1 MLYYYMTTLVNLFG
15 RIWMRGNGPLNA
27 DREVNPKLVELESD
41 NTSVQKKYNELTEV
55 DRELDNGYNP
65 LFYAVLFLSDQPVE
79 TSWLT
84 RLIRIAESIEGSY
97 PDLRRTL
104 FSTKDHE
111 DKTILMLL
119 IEFERDDSEARGD
132 DIRLD
137 NIRFLLQKYRAVGAT
152 DEIEEAQQ
160 FCDNEGIEL
169 QLNTLGGKTRRVK
182 KTRKS
187 RKYKKKRVLT
197 LRKYKK

>member
-1 MLYYYMTTLVNLFG
+1 MTTLVNLFG

-27 DREVNPKLVELESD
+27 DRQVNVKFEELELD
-41 NTSVQKKYNELTEV
+41 NTSAEKKYNELTEV

-65 LFYAVLFLSDQPVE
+65 LFYAVLFLSDRQLE
-79 TSWLT
+79 TSLT

-119 IEFERDDSEARGD
+119 IEFERDDSEATGEP
-132 DIRLD
+132 IRLD
-137 NIRFLLQKYRAVGAT
+137 NIRFLLQKYREVGAI

-160 FCDNEGIEL
+160 FCDAEGIEL
-169 QLNTLGGKTRRVK
+169 QLNTLGGRTRRVK
-182 KTRKS
+182 KT

>member
-1 MLYYYMTTLVNLFG
+1 MTTLVNLFG

-27 DREVNPKLVELESD
+27 DRQVNAKFEELELD
-41 NTSVQKKYNELTEV
+41 NTSAEKKYNELTEV

-65 LFYAVLFLSDQPVE
+65 LFYAVLFLSDRQLE
-79 TSWLT
+79 TSLT

-119 IEFERDDSEARGD
+119 IEFERDDSEATGEP
-132 DIRLD
+132 IRLD
-137 NIRFLLQKYRAVGAT
+137 NIRFLLQKYREVGAI

-160 FCDNEGIEL
+160 FCDAEGIEL
-169 QLNTLGGKTRRVK
+169 QLNTLGGRTRRVK
-182 KTRKS
+182 KT